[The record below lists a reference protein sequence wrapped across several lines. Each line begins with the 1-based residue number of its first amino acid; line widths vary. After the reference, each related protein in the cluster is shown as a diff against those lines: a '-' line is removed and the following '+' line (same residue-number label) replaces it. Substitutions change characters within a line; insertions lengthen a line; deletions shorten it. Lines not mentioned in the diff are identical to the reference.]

1 MPKWNIF
8 FAIFWRACYILLNKW
23 FIELKFLGG
32 RQMIKRFILFV
43 VMVVGFV
50 SITDFAVAQEPIQRP
65 SYEVRS
71 NLVNQA
77 IATHA
82 DLRGLTENQIDV
94 TFTEPV
100 SHSENYIGN
109 DKVDTCVYEGT
120 QYPNGSMKVTF
131 TNKIVTSVEYY

>member
-1 MPKWNIF
+1 M
-8 FAIFWRACYILLNKW
+8 
-23 FIELKFLGG
+23 LK
-32 RQMIKRFILFV
+32 RYILFV
-43 VMVVGFV
+43 VMIAGFI
-50 SITDFAVAQEPIQRP
+50 SLTDFAVAQEPIQRP
-65 SYEVRS
+65 SFEVRS